1 METVVQI
8 AAQPDSACIDAV
20 VGLWNRYVSHS
31 HRTLERLATIFQ
43 TKLLKLRSCLIEKK
57 NENNAQKNVC
67 YERFKVVM

>member
-57 NENNAQKNVC
+57 
-67 YERFKVVM
+67 